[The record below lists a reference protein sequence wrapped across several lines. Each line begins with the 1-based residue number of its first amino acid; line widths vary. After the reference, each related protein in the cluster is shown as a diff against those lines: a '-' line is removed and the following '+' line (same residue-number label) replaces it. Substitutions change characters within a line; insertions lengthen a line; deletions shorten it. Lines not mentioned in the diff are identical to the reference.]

1 MSGNINRLEVPS
13 DDKAAECVAD
23 AASGCRGKGG
33 DGDSRPAEIGDARTK
48 AQIAKEYFL
57 SGFNCSQSVFCAFT
71 DDYGLDPEI
80 AGRVA
85 CGLGGGVG
93 RMREVCGAVG
103 GAALV
108 FGLEYGDDKMQTYA
122 KVQEFCAEF
131 KRETGS
137 IVCRELLEGVNVA
150 AETGGAPE
158 ARTESYYRKR
168 PCAELVALAAGILDK
183 MLKRNATEGTPLT
196 QGKV

>member
-1 MSGNINRLEVPS
+1 
-13 DDKAAECVAD
+13 
-23 AASGCRGKGG
+23 
-33 DGDSRPAEIGDARTK
+33 
-48 AQIAKEYFL
+48 
-57 SGFNCSQSVFCAFT
+57 
-71 DDYGLDPEI
+71 
-80 AGRVA
+80 
-85 CGLGGGVG
+85 
-93 RMREVCGAVG
+93 VG

-108 FGLEYGDDKMQTYA
+108 LGLEYGDDKMQTYA
-122 KVQEFCAEF
+122 KVQEFCDEF

-158 ARTESYYRKR
+158 ARTELYYRKR